1 MVVFISQK
9 PAILAEFVSDLGT
22 RDTFLLV
29 LLTCVEIKSIGQ
41 FPAGFVSHMTHVLQN
56 VDVGL
61 GFFLHFFMTLQSN
74 CKIKDYLRS

>member
-22 RDTFLLV
+22 RDKLLI

-41 FPAGFVSHMTHVLQN
+41 FSTGIISQMTYRLQN
-56 VDVGL
+56 VGL
-61 GFFLHFFMTLQSN
+61 GFFFFLWR
-74 CKIKDYLRS
+74 CRKIVRLRII